1 MYRHLSVNKTQ
12 QGSAALGAALQ
23 LFPNPQGFRAVVHQ
37 RFFKPR
43 VLQSLLGRDPGL
55 RVVDEDTL
63 QEIQEQLVELVICGY
78 KLLPMSVSSP
88 RQKVCKTHVQLFHC
102 PHVFPRGPSRL
113 LIWVVKFISDKIS
126 DWSVGS

>member
-1 MYRHLSVNKTQ
+1 MYRQLSVNKTQ
-12 QGSAALGAALQ
+12 QGSAALGTALQ

-78 KLLPMSVSSP
+78 KLLPMSVSSLV
-88 RQKVCKTHVQLFHC
+88 RRSVKLTFNCFIALTYF
-102 PHVFPRGPSRL
+102 REAR
-113 LIWVVKFISDKIS
+113 VVSSF
-126 DWSVGS
+126 G